1 MEDVLNIL
9 VRYSGVFS
17 VLLSVVAIII
27 ALLSYKHSRSSDKEE
42 IKRKLHAKMAELK
55 FIEDKYFNNRG
66 LSIYHEEREQMAVR
80 RDTLRAEINYL
91 KRCL

>member
-17 VLLSVVAIII
+17 VVLSAVAIII

-42 IKRKLHAKMAELK
+42 IKRKMHAKMAELK
-55 FIEDKYFNNRG
+55 SIENKYFNREG
-66 LSIYHEEREQMAVR
+66 LSIYYEEREQMAVR
-80 RDTLRAEINYL
+80 RDTLKSEIDYL

>member
-1 MEDVLNIL
+1 MENVLNIL

-17 VLLSVVAIII
+17 VVLSVVAIII

-55 FIEDKYFNNRG
+55 SIENKYFNREE
-66 LSIYHEEREQMAVR
+66 LSIYYEEREQMAVR
-80 RDTLRAEINYL
+80 RDTLKSEIDYL

>member
-27 ALLSYKHSRSSDKEE
+27 ALLSYKHSRSSDKEG
-42 IKRKLHAKMAELK
+42 IKRRLHAKMAELR
-55 FIEDKYFNNRG
+55 FIEDKYFNSMG
-66 LSIYHEEREQMAVR
+66 LSIYYEEREQMAVR
-80 RDTLRAEINYL
+80 RDTLKAEIDYL
-91 KRCL
+91 KKCL